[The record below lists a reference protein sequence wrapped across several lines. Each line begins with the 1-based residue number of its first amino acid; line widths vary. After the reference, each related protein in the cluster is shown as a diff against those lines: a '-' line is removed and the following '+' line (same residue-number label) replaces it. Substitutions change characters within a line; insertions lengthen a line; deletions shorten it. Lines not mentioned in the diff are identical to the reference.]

1 MGNLIL
7 SIFVGLGVGIVV
19 GALGAGGGILSVPV
33 LVYLLGQEPHAAS
46 MGSLVIVGLTAL
58 VSIIP
63 RQREGHIRW
72 RDGLIFGLLS
82 SIGTICGSRIS
93 VYVPS
98 DILMILFS
106 ILLAVVGVLMLNKAV
121 RARRLE
127 REDLA
132 HEEQGTQNEKNE
144 GNEQNSV
151 QKSAQKNE
159 YLARDPNHRSKQKT
173 SNAKQSLL
181 LLMLCSSL
189 TGLLTG
195 FFGVGGGFAVV
206 PMLVLALGF
215 SVREASS
222 TSLIVMIIASA
233 VGLISRVDAHI
244 HVDWI
249 VVLSFAAAS
258 MLGGLIGAPTS
269 RHVRESTLT
278 MLFGILL
285 LVVAI
290 GTAASS
296 ILS

>member
-127 REDLA
+127 REEEC
-132 HEEQGTQNEKNE
+132 EEQRIQNKQIES
-144 GNEQNSV
+144 NEQ
-151 QKSAQKNE
+151 KAAQKNE

-181 LLMLCSSL
+181 LLILCSSL

-258 MLGGLIGAPTS
+258 MLGGLIGAPAS

-296 ILS
+296 ILG

>member
-1 MGNLIL
+1 MGNLAL
-7 SIFVGLGVGIVV
+7 SIFIGLGVGIVV

-82 SIGTICGSRIS
+82 SIGTVGGSRIS
-93 VYVPS
+93 MYVPS
-98 DILMILFS
+98 DILMMLFS
-106 ILLAVVGVLMLNKAV
+106 ILLIIVGIMMFNKAL

-127 REDLA
+127 RKDLA

-144 GNEQNSV
+144 INEQNSV
-151 QKSAQKNE
+151 QKVAQKNE
-159 YLARDPNHRSKQKT
+159 YPAHDAHYRSKQKT
-173 SNAKQSLL
+173 DNAKQRLL
-181 LLMLCSSL
+181 LLILCSSL

-258 MLGGLIGAPTS
+258 MLGGLIGAPAS
-269 RHVRESTLT
+269 RRVRESTLT

-285 LVVAI
+285 LVVAV

-296 ILS
+296 VLG

>member
-127 REDLA
+127 REEEC
-132 HEEQGTQNEKNE
+132 EEQRIQNKQIES
-144 GNEQNSV
+144 NEQ
-151 QKSAQKNE
+151 KAAQKNE

-258 MLGGLIGAPTS
+258 MLGGLIGAPAS

-296 ILS
+296 ILG